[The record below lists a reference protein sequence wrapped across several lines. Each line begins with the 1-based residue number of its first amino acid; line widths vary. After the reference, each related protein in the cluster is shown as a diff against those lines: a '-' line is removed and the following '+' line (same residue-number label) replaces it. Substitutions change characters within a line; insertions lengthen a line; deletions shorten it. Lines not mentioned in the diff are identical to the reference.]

1 MKLYLQNRWKL
12 DGTKLVYYGMR
23 NAPDTTHNV
32 LRLTSRQAEV
42 LQSLP
47 KEPDAMETKILSRLV
62 EAGIVVPEDRLRPL
76 IGSYEEAR
84 FCVSC
89 VANDFM
95 IPGLEFDA
103 KGQCPICQN
112 AGVLPKIKSVLPVV
126 DNLPR
131 DPKGR
136 FDVALFYTGGK
147 DSSYLLH
154 HLANDLG
161 LRVLALTWEIP
172 YMSDSARASIENAK
186 QRVPS
191 AEFMVR
197 KVKDDDLRKMYG
209 KLYGLAGNTCACP
222 SLAYVLFYPELVEL
236 GIPYL
241 VLGNEPVQMKNLW
254 FQHIAPLSA
263 FDERAH
269 RALTIL
275 LNILRVLT
283 LRKPLRRGQ
292 AETLFAMRAL
302 AYGEPLVKR
311 LSGFVNPLQDDAMRA
326 MREIPGLQTPFRRA
340 IRRSSWTGR
349 IPAMVHIDMDDAAQG
364 YDWAKVKTLLA
375 ERIGWVGPASLEK
388 GLHTSCKIE
397 KCKEYTQFIRFR
409 EMKST
414 VIPFSAVELS
424 IASREGNVT
433 REEAMRELKRH
444 LGFSLERVPECAV
457 MEAYL
462 DLADMKE
469 RQAR

>member
-1 MKLYLQNRWKL
+1 MIRHLQNRWKA

-23 NAPDTTHNV
+23 NAPHTTHNI
-32 LRLTSRQAEV
+32 LRLSKRQAEV
-42 LQSLP
+42 LGRLP
-47 KEPDAMETKILSRLV
+47 KELDPAETKILASLV
-62 EAGIVVPEDRLRPL
+62 HDGIVVFEPQLKPL
-76 IGSYEEAR
+76 VGSYREAR

-103 KGQCPICQN
+103 LGQCPICQN
-112 AGVLPKIKSVLPVV
+112 AAVLPKIKSVLPLIETVKK
-126 DNLPR
+126 NPN
-131 DPKGR
+131 GR

-154 HLANDLG
+154 HLANDLK
-161 LRVLALTWEIP
+161 LHVLALTWEIP

-186 QRVPS
+186 KLVPT
-191 AEFMVR
+191 AEFVIR
-197 KVKDDDLRKMYG
+197 KVNDVDLRKMYD
-209 KLYGLAGNTCACP
+209 KLYGLSGNTCACP
-222 SLAYVLFYPELVEL
+222 SLAYVMFYPELVEL
-236 GIPYL
+236 GVPYL

-263 FDERAH
+263 YDERAH
-269 RALTIL
+269 RALSVAI
-275 LNILRVLT
+275 NILRVLT

-302 AYGEPLVKR
+302 AYGEPKLKR
-311 LSGFVNPLQDDAMRA
+311 WSGYVNPLQDDAMTS
-326 MREIPGLQTPFRRA
+326 MRMIPGLLKPFRRA
-340 IRRSSWTGR
+340 IRRSAWTGR
-349 IPAMVHIDMDDAAQG
+349 IPAMVHIDMDDAAEG
-364 YDWAKVKTLLA
+364 YDWAKVKTLMT

-414 VIPFSAVELS
+414 VIPFSAVELA

-433 REEAMRELKRH
+433 REEAKREMEHH
-444 LGFSLERVPECAV
+444 LGFSLSRVPECAI

-462 DLADMKE
+462 APLGSTEGKG
-469 RQAR
+469 R